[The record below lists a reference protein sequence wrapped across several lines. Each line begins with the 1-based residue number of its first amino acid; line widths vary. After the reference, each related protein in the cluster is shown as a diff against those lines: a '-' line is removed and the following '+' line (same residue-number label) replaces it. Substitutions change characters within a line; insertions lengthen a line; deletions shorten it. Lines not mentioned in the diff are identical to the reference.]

1 MSKQRYLAKCPYC
14 GSDGILM
21 SWGYMA
27 EYQWTVECS
36 RVLCHV
42 RSNGHTRSEAVK
54 RWNDGDVVW
63 VRWTANDEWDAN
75 LMVERGLTHWRSN
88 CGAKMDER

>member
-1 MSKQRYLAKCPYC
+1 MSRQRHLARCPYC

-21 SWGYMA
+21 NWGYMA

-42 RSNGHTRSEAVK
+42 RSNGHTRREAVN

-63 VRWTANDEWDAN
+63 VKWTADDEWTAK
-75 LMVERGLTHWRSN
+75 LMVERGLTHWRCN
-88 CGAKMDER
+88 NG